1 MGRTPMWKPLPHAIL
16 CPFIVARFDGRV
28 LWVGAWRKQ
37 RWLGS
42 VVPSKLINP
51 IYCFRNHMH
60 ACDWSMYTHT
70 YIYCHCKHNTLYKNG
85 DCWQLLLFRIQ
96 FSVHG
101 LVAKLS
107 LTGTRA
113 FHRSASIYQLKINDP
128 IGACPF
134 FLISRWG
141 LNLENCIHIQ
151 TRLR

>member
-1 MGRTPMWKPLPHAIL
+1 METLVPRN
-16 CPFIVARFDGRV
+16 IVSIYR
-28 LWVGAWRKQ
+28 
-37 RWLGS
+37 GS
-42 VVPSKLINP
+42 VRRTCAVSWCMEEAALARVCRTLQINP